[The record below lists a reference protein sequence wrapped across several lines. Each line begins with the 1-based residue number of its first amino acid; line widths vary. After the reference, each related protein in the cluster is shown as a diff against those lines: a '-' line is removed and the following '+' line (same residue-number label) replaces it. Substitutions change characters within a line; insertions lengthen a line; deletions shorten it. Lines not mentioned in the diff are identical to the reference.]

1 MGGREH
7 GISKKGGATEG
18 SKKIVV
24 TDEAVHIGRVLFIHS
39 LLDHI
44 ENLSLYPKG
53 NGKPKR
59 LLSKGE
65 TWSDFPFKRSLGGLT
80 ESRLEWHKEGNKQ
93 GVNCS
98 GASKR
103 QW

>member
-1 MGGREH
+1 MAFL
-7 GISKKGGATEG
+7 KKEVPLKGVRKT
-18 SKKIVV
+18 VV
-24 TDEAVHIGRVLFIHS
+24 TDEAVRIGRVLFIHS

-44 ENLSLYPKG
+44 ENLNLYPKG

-80 ESRLEWHKEGNKQ
+80 ESRLEWHKEDNKQ
-93 GVNCS
+93 GVSCS